1 MSDSPRPRRIPTRAT
16 VVTTQRL
23 SPHMVRVVLR
33 LPAGADFS
41 VGEFSDHYVKLLFPP
56 IGADYTTDAD
66 MDAIQQSR
74 PREEHPVQRAYTVR
88 SFDPSVNT
96 FVVDFVWHGDKGLAG
111 PWAAAARP
119 GDAIS
124 FVGPGGAYVPAA
136 DADWHLMI
144 ADESAMPAVAASLE
158 RVPPGVPVHAFVE
171 VEGPEDE
178 LPLTSPGALS
188 LTWVHRSGAGTTDL
202 ATTVAGTALPAGD
215 AHVFVHGDATMVR
228 ELRRYARIELGV
240 PRERLSASGYW
251 RRGLTDEAWR
261 AAKRD
266 WNAQVQ
272 ADEAALQH

>member
-1 MSDSPRPRRIPTRAT
+1 MSDPGRPRRIPTRAT
-16 VVTTQRL
+16 VVTAQRL

-33 LPAGADFS
+33 LPDGADFA

-56 IGADYTTDAD
+56 IGADYTADAD

-88 SFDPSVNT
+88 SYDPAAAT

-111 PWAAAARP
+111 PWAAAAQP

-124 FVGPGGAYVPAA
+124 FVGPGGAYLPAG

-144 ADESAMPAVAASLE
+144 ADESALPAVAASLE
-158 RVPPGVPVHAFVE
+158 RVPPGVQVHAFVE
-171 VEGPEDE
+171 VDGPADE

-188 LTWVHRSGAGTTDL
+188 LTWVHREGASPADL
-202 ATTVAGTALPAGD
+202 ATTVTGAALPAGD
-215 AHVFVHGDATMVR
+215 VHVFLHGDATMVR
-228 ELRRYARIELGV
+228 ELRRYARTEMGV
-240 PRERLSASGYW
+240 DRERLSASGYW

-261 AAKRD
+261 ASKRD
-266 WNAQVQ
+266 WSAQVQ

>member
-1 MSDSPRPRRIPTRAT
+1 MSDTPRPRRIPTRAT
-16 VVTTQRL
+16 VVTAERL

-33 LPAGADFS
+33 LPDGADFT

-66 MDAIQQSR
+66 MDEVQQSR

-88 SFDPSVNT
+88 SFDPVAAT

-111 PWAAAARP
+111 PWAASAKP

-124 FVGPGGAYVPAA
+124 FVGPGGAYLPAD

-144 ADESAMPAVAASLE
+144 ADESALPAVAASLE

-171 VEGPEDE
+171 VDGPADE

-188 LTWVHRSGAGTTDL
+188 LTWVHREGAAAADL
-202 ATTVAGTALPAGD
+202 ATTVTGAALPAGD
-215 AHVFVHGDATMVR
+215 VHVFLHGDATMVR
-228 ELRRYARIELGV
+228 ELRRYARTELGV
-240 PRERLSASGYW
+240 DTGRLSASGYW
-251 RRGLTDEAWR
+251 RRGLADEAWR
-261 AAKRD
+261 ASKRE

>member
-1 MSDSPRPRRIPTRAT
+1 MIDSPRPRRIPTRAT
-16 VVTTQRL
+16 VVAAERL
-23 SPHMVRVVLR
+23 SPHMVRVGLR
-33 LPAGADFS
+33 LPDGADFA

-56 IGADYTTDAD
+56 EGADYPADAD
-66 MDAIQQSR
+66 MDEIQLTR

-88 SFDPSVNT
+88 SYDAATAT

-111 PWAAAARP
+111 PWADAARP

-124 FVGPGGAYVPAA
+124 FVGPGGAYLPAP

-144 ADESAMPAVAASLE
+144 ADESALPAVGASLE

-171 VEGPEDE
+171 VEGPDDE
-178 LPLTSPGALS
+178 LPLTSPGELT
-188 LTWVHRSGAGTTDL
+188 LTWVHRGGPNPADL
-202 ATTVAGTALPAGD
+202 AATVTRAALPSGD
-215 AHVFVHGDATMVR
+215 VHVFLHGDATMVR
-228 ELRRYARIELGV
+228 ELRRYARTELGV

-261 AAKRD
+261 ASKRD
-266 WNAQVQ
+266 WNAEVQ